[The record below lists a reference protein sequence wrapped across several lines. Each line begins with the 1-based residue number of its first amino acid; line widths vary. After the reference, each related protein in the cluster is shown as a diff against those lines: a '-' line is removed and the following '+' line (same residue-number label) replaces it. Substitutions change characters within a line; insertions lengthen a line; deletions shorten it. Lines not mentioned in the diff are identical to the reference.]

1 MSDTFRAIQIDKVD
15 DKQTVNLVNLTDAD
29 LMDGD
34 VTVNVTHSTVNYKD
48 GLALTAKAPIIRKFP
63 LIPGIDFAGTVASS
77 DNPDYKPGDAVIL
90 NGWGVG
96 EGHSGGLAERA
107 RVKGDWLVKMPKG
120 MDAAHA
126 MAIGTAG
133 YTSML
138 CVMAL
143 EDQGITPDSGEVLV
157 TGAAGGVGSVAIA
170 ILSKLGYSVTA
181 STGRT
186 EEEEFLKGLG
196 ASSVIN
202 REEFNTPPKP
212 LAKSRWGACIDAV
225 GSTTLAN
232 VLSQMNYGGV
242 VAACGL
248 AQGMDLPT
256 SVAPFIL
263 RGVKLIGVDSVMCPK
278 PRREKAWARLASDL
292 DMSKLDA
299 LTTHIKLDDVIAT
312 GADIIAGKVRGRVV
326 VDIA

>member
-1 MSDTFRAIQIDKVD
+1 
-15 DKQTVNLVNLTDAD
+15 
-29 LMDGD
+29 
-34 VTVNVTHSTVNYKD
+34 
-48 GLALTAKAPIIRKFP
+48 
-63 LIPGIDFAGTVASS
+63 
-77 DNPDYKPGDAVIL
+77 
-90 NGWGVG
+90 
-96 EGHSGGLAERA
+96 
-107 RVKGDWLVKMPKG
+107 
-120 MDAAHA
+120 

-143 EDQGITPDSGEVLV
+143 EDQGITPESGEVLV

-186 EEEEFLKGLG
+186 EEEDFLKGLG

-212 LAKSRWGACIDAV
+212 LAKSRWAACIDAV